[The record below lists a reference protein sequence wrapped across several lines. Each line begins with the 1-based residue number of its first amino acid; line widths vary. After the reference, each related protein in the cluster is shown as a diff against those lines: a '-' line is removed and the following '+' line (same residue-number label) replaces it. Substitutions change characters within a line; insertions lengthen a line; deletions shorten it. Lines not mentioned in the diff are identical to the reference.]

1 MSHLHWPD
9 LAVLLLYLAG
19 IAALTFKA
27 TKRTRTSD
35 DYFVAGRSMPA
46 WAVAM
51 AMMAALISSNTL
63 VGHPA
68 TAYQK
73 GLILFLGSLTLP
85 LVLIFVAR
93 VIVPFYRN
101 VVGMS
106 AYEYLGARFGLG
118 GRLYASGCF
127 IGDRLF
133 DVGVT
138 MLTSAVPVSVMTG
151 WELQSVVVWMA
162 LFTVAYTLVGGMEA
176 VVWTSVVQGVVFVAA
191 AFIIIARLV
200 FAPECGPVG
209 AVVGAAWDAGK
220 FSLGDFS
227 FSWAS
232 LFDAG
237 LTTQWLLLVAYT
249 ANWARRYI
257 ADQHMVQRYLI
268 AKSDAEASRGVVWN
282 GLLCVPVWGIFMLIG
297 ALLYGYYT
305 LSGATAPAASDE
317 IVPHFILNQL
327 PTGLIGLMLA
337 AILAASMSS
346 ISPDLNSISTAFTAD
361 LVGHF
366 RPDLSDRARLR
377 SGRLG
382 VALFGVLA
390 IGVALVM
397 APKGGA
403 ATIMERAVTVAAILS
418 GGMLGL
424 FFLGFFT
431 RRATRQGCYAG
442 LAACALFTTWGTL
455 TSGKAPLLDL
465 GFNFPLNPIFIGI
478 LGHLVVFGVGYA
490 WSLAF
495 GGHVPADIDRLTY
508 RKTSAPAS
516 RVQPL
521 PARS

>member
-1 MSHLHWPD
+1 MPRLQTPD
-9 LAVLLLYLAG
+9 VLVLVLYLAG
-19 IAALTFKA
+19 IVWLTLKAAR
-27 TKRTRTSD
+27 RTRSAD

-73 GLILFLGSLTLP
+73 GLILLLGSLTLP

-106 AYEYLGARFGLG
+106 AYEYLGARFGVG

-127 IGDRLF
+127 IADRLF

-151 WELQSVVVWMA
+151 WPLSDVVLWMA
-162 LFTVAYTLVGGMEA
+162 VFTVAYTMVGGMSA
-176 VVWTSVVQGVVFVAA
+176 VVWTSVAQGLVFVAA
-191 AFIIIARLV
+191 AGIIVARLI

-209 AVVGAAWDAGK
+209 AVFGAAWDAGK

-227 FSWAS
+227 FTWES
-232 LFDAG
+232 LFDAS

-268 AKSDAEASRGVVWN
+268 ARSDAEASRGVLWN
-282 GLLCVPVWGIFMLIG
+282 GLLCVPVWAVFMLIG
-297 ALLYGYYT
+297 VLLFGYYT
-305 LSGATAPAASDE
+305 LSGATPPAASDE
-317 IVPHFILNQL
+317 IVPHFILHHM

-361 LVGHF
+361 ILGHF
-366 RPDLSDRARLR
+366 RPGLSDRAKLLA
-377 SGRLG
+377 GRLG
-382 VALFGVLA
+382 VALFGLLA
-390 IGVALVM
+390 IAVALLM
-397 APKGGA
+397 APKDSA
-403 ATIMERAVTVAAILS
+403 STILERAVTVAAILS

-424 FFLGFFT
+424 FSLGFFT

-442 LAACALFTTWGTL
+442 LAACAVFTTWGTL
-455 TSGKAPLLDL
+455 TSGREPLLDL
-465 GFNFPLNPIFIGI
+465 GFNFPLNPIFIGL
-478 LGHLVVFGVGYA
+478 LGHLIVFGVGYA
-490 WSLAF
+490 WSRAF
-495 GGHVPADIDRLTY
+495 GGYLPGDLDRLTY
-508 RKTSAPAS
+508 RQST
-516 RVQPL
+516 R
-521 PARS
+521 

>member
-1 MSHLHWPD
+1 MSRLD
-9 LAVLLLYLAG
+9 SLDVAVLVFYFIG
-19 IAALTFKA
+19 IVALTIKA
-27 TKRTRTSD
+27 TKRNQTAD

-68 TAYQK
+68 TSYQK
-73 GLILFLGSLTLP
+73 GLILLLGSFTLP
-85 LVLIFVAR
+85 LVLVFVAK

-106 AYEYLGARFGLG
+106 AYEYLGARFGVG
-118 GRLYASGCF
+118 GRLYASCCF

-138 MLTSAVPVSVMTG
+138 MLTTAVPICVMTG
-151 WELQSVVVWMA
+151 WDLQTVILWMA
-162 LFTVAYTLVGGMEA
+162 VFTVAYTMIGGMEA
-176 VVWTSVVQGVVFVAA
+176 VVWTSVAQGVVFVAA
-191 AFIIIARLV
+191 AFIILARLL
-200 FAPECGPVG
+200 FAPECGPFG

-220 FSLGDFS
+220 FSLGDFD

-232 LFDAG
+232 LFEAD

-268 AKSDAEASRGVVWN
+268 AKSDAEASRGALWN
-282 GLLCVPVWGIFMLIG
+282 GLLCVPVWAVFMVIG
-297 ALLYGYYT
+297 SLLYGYYA
-305 LSGATAPAASDE
+305 LSGATPPSVSDE
-317 IVPHFILNQL
+317 VVPHFILNHL
-327 PTGLIGLMLA
+327 PSGIIGLMLA

-361 LVGHF
+361 IVGHF
-366 RPDLSDRARLR
+366 RPDLSDRARLL

-382 VALFGVLA
+382 VALFGLLA
-390 IGVALVM
+390 IAVALVM

-442 LAACALFTTWGTL
+442 LAACAVFTAWGTL
-455 TSGKAPLLDL
+455 TSGKAPIIDL
-465 GFNFPLNPIFIGI
+465 GLNFPLNPIFIGI
-478 LGHLVVFGVGYA
+478 LGHLVVFGVGSA
-490 WSLAF
+490 GSVAF
-495 GGHVPADIDRLTY
+495 GGPVPTDSDRLSY
-508 RKTSAPAS
+508 RKSGAPA
-516 RVQPL
+516 
-521 PARS
+521 AR